1 MKNLAITSALSAAAF
16 SLVVGFSAN
25 VAAESFDETFVHAPG
40 LGTKSI
46 TVQYHAADLATEE
59 GVLEL
64 HSQIKIA
71 AKHLCGST
79 SLHKA
84 GSLSAAT
91 RNRQCSQEAMDVAIS
106 QVGSSQLAALSQ

>member
-25 VAAESFDETFVHAPG
+25 VAADQFDETIVHAPG
-40 LGTKSI
+40 LGMKSI
-46 TVQYHAADLATEE
+46 AVQYHAADLATEE

-64 HSQIKIA
+64 HSQIKLA
-71 AKHLCGST
+71 ATHICGPV

-91 RNRQCSQEAMDVAIS
+91 RNRQCSQEAMEVAIS
-106 QVGSSQLAALSQ
+106 QVGSSQLAALTQ

>member
-1 MKNLAITSALSAAAF
+1 MKNLAITSVLSAAAF

-25 VAAESFDETFVHAPG
+25 VAAEQFDETIVHAPG
-40 LGTKSI
+40 LGMKSV
-46 TVQYHAADLATEE
+46 TVQYNATDLATEE

-64 HSQIKIA
+64 HSQIKRA
-71 AKHLCGST
+71 AQHICGPV

-91 RNRQCSQEAMDVAIS
+91 RNRQCSQEAMDVAVS